1 MIKVVPQDYA
11 GVEIIRE
18 ILLKTLINMFNDLKK
33 IMDRISQYTENISW
47 GMKTTEKEPDRNSRT
62 KFRTKI

>member
-33 IMDRISQYTENISW
+33 IMDRISQYTENIS
-47 GMKTTEKEPDRNSRT
+47 
-62 KFRTKI
+62 